1 MAGRSEISQ
10 TLKFKGMR
18 NCQESKKLSSS
29 VDRFKKEYEKKLR
42 ELSVQQSVLLESQKR
57 RESRRRSLPS
67 TVDSKSEDEMRS
79 VAEKILQRSSLSDSA
94 LDQYAKGLRSGLKGE
109 NKSPLLTSPLL
120 KLPSITIQKDAG
132 TGKIELEDV
141 TSIKTPKNK
150 LKYSKQAQARLDI
163 QDLTTKLS
171 NGYSASI
178 IASPPM
184 TRPAR
189 RGSLQVT
196 NLFSSAVEEA
206 VSNRRVLMRRGSCPD
221 LSLNLWAKDKKF
233 IGGNCSGTFENQN
246 FTRQVEEM
254 KRCRYLRFPTSI
266 REDDEEMNRVL
277 QKNDHLSS
285 EYGNWERC
293 NDFGGNRV

>member
-141 TSIKTPKNK
+141 TSIKTPK
-150 LKYSKQAQARLDI
+150 KQAQVLE
-163 QDLTTKLS
+163 T
-171 NGYSASI
+171 SASK
-178 IASPPM
+178 AGY
-184 TRPAR
+184 TRFNDQAIER
-189 RGSLQVT
+189 LFRIDYCIST
-196 NLFSSAVEEA
+196 NDETSAKGEFTSHEFVFFGCG
-206 VSNRRVLMRRGSCPD
+206 RSCLKSKGVD
-221 LSLNLWAKDKKF
+221 A
-233 IGGNCSGTFENQN
+233 
-246 FTRQVEEM
+246 
-254 KRCRYLRFPTSI
+254 
-266 REDDEEMNRVL
+266 
-277 QKNDHLSS
+277 
-285 EYGNWERC
+285 ERKLP
-293 NDFGGNRV
+293 